1 MAEQGA
7 HRRRGAASP
16 RGPRATR
23 AENVVRRTL
32 GAPALFAIGYGTAAS
47 AVYFSLGVIAGKALG
62 LTPFVFLAAGVFF
75 VLCQMTYVEGA
86 SLHQER
92 AGSTVF
98 ARHAFNELWS
108 FVAGWSLLLDYVI
121 LIAIAAF
128 TATNYLGVFGG
139 FLDDA
144 WAETVVSV
152 VIVIVVATMN
162 IRGITIAR
170 LQRVG
175 PLAVLD
181 LLVQVLIVL
190 IGLAMVLNLDAI
202 VDSIDLGSA
211 PTWEDAVFG
220 LTVAAAPFIGLEA
233 GAGLA
238 GEVHVGRRGLRR
250 LVAARTISVLVV
262 FVGIAVVGLS
272 AFPVQDGATALGEG
286 SAEDSPLVAVAGAL
300 DAGAWWSDPLRYVV
314 GAVGFLVLF
323 TAANSAML
331 GLSRLSYSLATNRQI
346 PSAIGRLEPRR
357 ATPFVAIGIA
367 AALAIALVLSRDLE
381 FLVGIFAFGAML
393 AIALAHISVAV
404 LRYTEPDR
412 DRPYRMPFSV
422 RLGGGDL
429 PLPAVVGAV
438 GSVLGW
444 LSIVVFHGGA
454 RFVGI
459 GWLFAGL
466 LLYVVYRS
474 SQGKSLTK
482 RVTVPEQ
489 ALRAEAPEAEY
500 GSILVPL
507 LGTPLDD
514 DIVQTAGRL
523 AAADRGSEAD
533 AEGPPTIEAIWVLEV
548 PMSLPLDAALPDAQI
563 KAGRQALAR
572 AKAVGEEYVGVEV
585 ATALVRA
592 RGTGQAIVAEAKRR
606 GVEVIVLAAEEP
618 SRIRGGAVLGSIG
631 GPMDNFIS
639 DATRYVVT
647 KAPCRVILTAPP
659 AGDEA
664 AAPSEHPSADS
675 ESPSDELV

>member
-1 MAEQGA
+1 MAEP
-7 HRRRGAASP
+7 GAAPKPPSP

-23 AENVVRRTL
+23 AEEVVRRTL

-62 LTPFVFLAAGVFF
+62 LTPFVFLAAGLFF

-98 ARHAFNELWS
+98 ARYAFNELWS
-108 FVAGWSLLLDYVI
+108 FVAGWALLLDYII

-128 TATNYLGVFGG
+128 TATNYLAVFGG
-139 FLDDA
+139 DLNDG
-144 WAETVVSV
+144 WAEAVLSVGVVL
-152 VIVIVVATMN
+152 VVAFMN

-170 LQRVG
+170 LGRIG
-175 PLAVLD
+175 
-181 LLVQVLIVL
+181 LLSVVDVTVQLLIV
-190 IGLAMVLNLDAI
+190 IAGLALVFNLDAV
-202 VDSIDLGSA
+202 VDTINLGTT
-211 PTWEDAVFG
+211 PTWEDALFG
-220 LTVAAAPFIGLEA
+220 VTVAAAPFIGLEA

-238 GEVHVGRRGLRR
+238 GEVRVGRTGLRR
-250 LVAARTISVLVV
+250 LVIARTVSVLVV
-262 FVGIAVVGLS
+262 FFGIAVVAMS
-272 AFPVQDGATALGEG
+272 AFPVKDGATPLGD
-286 SAEDSPLVAVAGAL
+286 APAVKSPLVSVAGAL
-300 DAGAWWSDPLRYVV
+300 EPGAWWSDPLRYLV
-314 GAVGFLVLF
+314 GIVGFLVLV

-346 PSAIGRLEPRR
+346 PSAVGRLEPRR

-367 AALAIALVLSRDLE
+367 ALLAIGLVLTRDLD

-393 AIALAHISVAV
+393 AITIAHVSVAV
-404 LRYTEPDR
+404 LRYREPGR
-412 DRPYRMPFSV
+412 DRPYKMPFSV
-422 RLGGGDL
+422 KVGSGEL
-429 PLPAVVGAV
+429 PLPAIVGAI
-438 GSVLGW
+438 GSILG
-444 LSIVVFHGGA
+444 LASILVFHGGA

-459 GWLFAGL
+459 GWMAAGL
-466 LLYVVYRS
+466 LIYVVYRTTE
-474 SQGKSLTK
+474 GKSLTK
-482 RVTVPEQ
+482 RVTIPEQ
-489 ALRAEAPEAEY
+489 ALRTEPAEAVY

-523 AAADRGSEAD
+523 AAAAD
-533 AEGPPTIEAIWVLEV
+533 DEDLDGPPTIEAIYVLQV

-563 KAGRQALAR
+563 KRGRQALAR

-592 RGTGQAIVAEAKRR
+592 RSTGQAIVSEAKRR

-631 GPMDNFIS
+631 GPLDNFIS

-647 KAPCRVILTAPP
+647 KAACRVILTAPP
-659 AGDEA
+659 ASGDAPPAPEPEA
-664 AAPSEHPSADS
+664 ADGANGA
-675 ESPSDELV
+675 DELV